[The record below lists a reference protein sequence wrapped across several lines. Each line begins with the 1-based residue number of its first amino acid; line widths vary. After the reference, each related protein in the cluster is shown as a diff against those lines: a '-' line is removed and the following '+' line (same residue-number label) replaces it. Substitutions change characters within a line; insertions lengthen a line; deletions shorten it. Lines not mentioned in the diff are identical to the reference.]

1 MPHIKV
7 YGIPESVVANLSDQ
21 LIEVL
26 AEICQ
31 VNAESFIIDCIS
43 SQSYRRGQCVND
55 TAQIEVLWFPK
66 DPETHRRA
74 EKVIRE
80 AVTCA
85 SSGLKHT
92 IVMFRELTPSTYYK
106 DGKHY

>member
-7 YGIPESVVANLSDQ
+7 YGMPESVVANLSDQ

-55 TAQIEVLWFPK
+55 TAQVEVLWFPK
-66 DPETHRRA
+66 DPETHHRA

-80 AVTCA
+80 AVIRA
-85 SSGLKHT
+85 YPGLKHT

-106 DGKHY
+106 DGTHY